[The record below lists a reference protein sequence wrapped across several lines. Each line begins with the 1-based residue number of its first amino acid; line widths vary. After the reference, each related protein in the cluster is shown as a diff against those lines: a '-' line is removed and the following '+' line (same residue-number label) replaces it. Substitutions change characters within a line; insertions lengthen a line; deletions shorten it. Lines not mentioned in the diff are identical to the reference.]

1 MIRSTS
7 EICFEANWA
16 CNPPPPLQPEGDD
29 VRLQAWVKPG
39 SWWSDPSPH
48 TCWCHLLQNPHLDAE
63 VWNARTLWNNWKT
76 LEVQIMT
83 AEVAL
88 NSRQPRN
95 LYQKIGSLNRVAKCH
110 IFYTGNKDC
119 HEFRF
124 SIVRIVINVSNA
136 TSIWDCLCYCP
147 CHFFV
152 FLFVFVIVLLLVMSR
167 HHSDQM
173 SQGSQ
178 VSRVSLWTCSLNVFV
193 IVIVFVFVFVF
204 FLIRLCILIT
214 LIKCLKGHK
223 SLGSLFAGVL

>member
-1 MIRSTS
+1 MQSIVHLAEYDQEHLRDMFWSELCLQPRS
-7 EICFEANWA
+7 
-16 CNPPPPLQPEGDD
+16 PLQPEGDD
-29 VRLQAWVKPG
+29 VRLQGWVKPG

-124 SIVRIVINVSNA
+124 SIVRIVISVSNI
-136 TSIWDCLCYCP
+136 TSP
-147 CHFFV
+147 
-152 FLFVFVIVLLLVMSR
+152 R
-167 HHSDQM
+167 
-173 SQGSQ
+173 
-178 VSRVSLWTCSLNVFV
+178 
-193 IVIVFVFVFVF
+193 IVFVAVVVSQ
-204 FLIRLCILIT
+204 
-214 LIKCLKGHK
+214 K
-223 SLGSLFAGVL
+223 SEIFQKI